1 MVAGKGASLRAP
13 EGPTPVASRPGTPC
27 ILPPGTPAT
36 PAGAGMVDT
45 VAAPAAAECP
55 AQGGDVA
62 CEGST
67 SLHEELMEWMATS
80 TILSAAVAILI
91 QLHLWP

>member
-1 MVAGKGASLRAP
+1 
-13 EGPTPVASRPGTPC
+13 
-27 ILPPGTPAT
+27 
-36 PAGAGMVDT
+36 MVDT